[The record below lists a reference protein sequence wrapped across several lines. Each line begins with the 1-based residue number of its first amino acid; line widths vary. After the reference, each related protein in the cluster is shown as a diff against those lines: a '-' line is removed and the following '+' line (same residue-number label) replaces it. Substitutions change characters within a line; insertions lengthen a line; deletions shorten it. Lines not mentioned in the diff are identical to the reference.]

1 MKNKLGLIGDDKKD
15 NLLIFELLELMK
27 ELKLDY
33 TNTFCFLMSQKLKH
47 KKDYQNEKFNNWRI
61 KWQKRLSKDSD
72 KLMKYNNPVI
82 IPRNHNVENV
92 LKSAENNDFK
102 PFNDLLEALK
112 KPYTNQKDLA
122 KYQSPPPKSDEKYQT
137 FCGT

>member
-1 MKNKLGLIGDDKKD
+1 
-15 NLLIFELLELMK
+15 
-27 ELKLDY
+27 
-33 TNTFCFLMSQKLKH
+33 MSQKFKD
-47 KKDYQNEKFNNWRI
+47 KKDYQNEKFNNWRL

-112 KPYTNQKDLA
+112 KPYTNQKIWLNIN
-122 KYQSPPPKSDEKYQT
+122 ST
-137 FCGT
+137 T